1 MENLA
6 DVVHWFN
13 EKFKLQLTEKEKAD
27 LTAYLDEVGAGEEPF
42 ENFDY
47 ENTPFTL
54 DWSELSTFLSTLNT
68 LIPAEDKFH
77 INLLLNTVSKDLK
90 ADAAGLK
97 NLDQSSLI
105 YELTDKLDSILD
117 AVEKNDWQKSASLW
131 LEYQE
136 LENNYGPKFK

>member
-1 MENLA
+1 M
-6 DVVHWFN
+6 DWFN
-13 EKFKLQLTEKEKAD
+13 DRYSLNLSEKEKTY

-47 ENTPFTL
+47 ENTQFTL

-68 LIPAEDKFH
+68 LIPAEDGFH
-77 INLLLNTVSKDLK
+77 ISLLLNTVSKDLK

-97 NLDQSSLI
+97 NLDQSSLV
-105 YELTDKLDSILD
+105 YELTDKLDSIMD
-117 AVEKNDWQKSASLW
+117 AVERNDWQKSASLW

-136 LENNYGPKFK
+136 LENKYGPKLK